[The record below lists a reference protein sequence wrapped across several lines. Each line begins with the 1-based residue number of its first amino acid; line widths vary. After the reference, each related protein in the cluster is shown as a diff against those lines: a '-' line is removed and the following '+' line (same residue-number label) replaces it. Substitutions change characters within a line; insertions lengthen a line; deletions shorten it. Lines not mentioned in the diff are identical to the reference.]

1 MYSTVLSNMY
11 FNSPLYKCVLSA
23 WPRKP
28 DGPFHNF
35 RASKSRDPRVLCSSD
50 AYKKYK
56 KNKMRRVTDFEPP
69 IKIVKEFVGRELP
82 MDNSKY
88 LRRVWITA
96 LRNLSQFQSQ
106 KRSTKLMNL
115 KKNMINYITRPTLS
129 LLRSHKTPLYGVPEL
144 LNISRSPDLEAHKL

>member
-1 MYSTVLSNMY
+1 
-11 FNSPLYKCVLSA
+11 
-23 WPRKP
+23 
-28 DGPFHNF
+28 
-35 RASKSRDPRVLCSSD
+35 
-50 AYKKYK
+50 
-56 KNKMRRVTDFEPP
+56 MRRVTDFEPP

-106 KRSTKLMNL
+106 KRLTNL
-115 KKNMINYITRPTLS
+115 MINYITRPTLS